1 MTTLPKMTQEDKD
14 GLIALHMAMRTVDRH
29 SADSALV
36 QSLGKF
42 LLEDAC
48 TPDDAADILKAVFD
62 EEADRVSSEVRQSL
76 GINEGDFLEIVGTD
90 RGLLMQKCG
99 EAYGNEPVPKGVE
112 TEEKDKIFVFRD
124 QDCMVHLVSLSKK
137 AEELC
142 RWLED
147 LGLLDEDMWW
157 EVCSDNVEGN
167 F

>member
-1 MTTLPKMTQEDKD
+1 MIWDAWLSPK
-14 GLIALHMAMRTVDRH
+14 
-29 SADSALV
+29 
-36 QSLGKF
+36 
-42 LLEDAC
+42 
-48 TPDDAADILKAVFD
+48 
-62 EEADRVSSEVRQSL
+62 EVRRSL

-124 QDCMVHLVSLSKK
+124 QDCMVHLISLSKK

-142 RWLED
+142 RWLEE
-147 LGLLDEDMWW
+147 LGLLDENMWW

>member
-62 EEADRVSSEVRQSL
+62 EEADRVSSEVD
-76 GINEGDFLEIVGTD
+76 IDA
-90 RGLLMQKCG
+90 LLSML
-99 EAYGNEPVPKGVE
+99 E

-147 LGLLDEDMWW
+147 LGLLDKDMWW

>member
-1 MTTLPKMTQEDKD
+1 MKVIGITRRMDDLGRVVIPK
-14 GLIALHMAMRTVDRH
+14 
-29 SADSALV
+29 
-36 QSLGKF
+36 
-42 LLEDAC
+42 
-48 TPDDAADILKAVFD
+48 
-62 EEADRVSSEVRQSL
+62 EVRQSL

-142 RWLED
+142 RWLEE

-157 EVCSDNVEGN
+157 GFVATMQREIFKRFAPFGAFLFVFFRGRTAQDGRGPIFSGSAVSTKYVRKCCAI
-167 F
+167 

>member
-1 MTTLPKMTQEDKD
+1 MKVIGITRRMDDLGRVVIPK
-14 GLIALHMAMRTVDRH
+14 
-29 SADSALV
+29 
-36 QSLGKF
+36 
-42 LLEDAC
+42 
-48 TPDDAADILKAVFD
+48 
-62 EEADRVSSEVRQSL
+62 EVRQSL

-142 RWLED
+142 RWLEE

-167 F
+167 LFVFFRGRTAQDGRGPIFSGSAVSTKYVRKCCAI

>member
-1 MTTLPKMTQEDKD
+1 MKVIGITRRMDDLGRVVIPKEM
-14 GLIALHMAMRTVDRH
+14 
-29 SADSALV
+29 
-36 QSLGKF
+36 
-42 LLEDAC
+42 
-48 TPDDAADILKAVFD
+48 
-62 EEADRVSSEVRQSL
+62 RQSL

-142 RWLED
+142 RWLEE

-157 EVCSDNVEGN
+157 EVCAALAPSECQRPRTNGSIFVIGVLNGREN
-167 F
+167 RCLLLLLLQKVR

>member
-1 MTTLPKMTQEDKD
+1 MKVIGITRRMDDLGRVVIPK
-14 GLIALHMAMRTVDRH
+14 
-29 SADSALV
+29 
-36 QSLGKF
+36 
-42 LLEDAC
+42 
-48 TPDDAADILKAVFD
+48 
-62 EEADRVSSEVRQSL
+62 EVRQSL

-142 RWLED
+142 RWLEEQTR
-147 LGLLDEDMWW
+147 LMCVKLEMGGDMNTLTTML
-157 EVCSDNVEGN
+157 EELRKE

>member
-1 MTTLPKMTQEDKD
+1 MATLPKMTQEDKD

-36 QSLGKF
+36 
-42 LLEDAC
+42 
-48 TPDDAADILKAVFD
+48 
-62 EEADRVSSEVRQSL
+62 
-76 GINEGDFLEIVGTD
+76 
-90 RGLLMQKCG
+90 
-99 EAYGNEPVPKGVE
+99 
-112 TEEKDKIFVFRD
+112 
-124 QDCMVHLVSLSKK
+124 HLVSLSKK

-142 RWLED
+142 RWLEE